1 MAIKYKM
8 LLAVLLL
15 CVNKIKGIITLLKW
29 MPFCKSVLEDS
40 KKISF
45 FFLSEHAFFLN
56 QNEACLLGS
65 LVGKPVTFFRW
76 PGQLPFGIRV
86 LCWLTDHVA
95 MLFVHWAPTK
105 SLWLQASWRR
115 AREKEPH
122 PDSHQH
128 ATSTAAAEIQ
138 DTLLGRAHKNYCC
151 LGTVVLGV
159 VACECMCLRA

>member
-1 MAIKYKM
+1 MLDRKVGLVAIKYKM

-76 PGQLPFGIRV
+76 PEQLPFGIRV

-105 SLWLQASWRR
+105 SLWLQARR
-115 AREKEPH
+115 LPLGEVPEKRNHTLTP
-122 PDSHQH
+122 
-128 ATSTAAAEIQ
+128 TSM
-138 DTLLGRAHKNYCC
+138 LLPLLLQRYKTPC
-151 LGTVVLGV
+151 
-159 VACECMCLRA
+159 